1 MIGRVAVPS
10 RGRLRGFALELLNQA
25 GFTTSFFDGNGS
37 RGTVNELEFIEMRP
51 RDAAA
56 WLGTGRINGAFIS
69 TDLVLEEDLGHLDS
83 LPLGSAQS
91 DLVIASREGD
101 GRTSVAD
108 LTGAIV
114 ATHLP
119 KATTRWFNEQGIKV
133 TVVTMGGALE
143 GVCSAGLADAIV
155 DIRETGNSLAQNGL
169 RILEEIMPCQGLFI
183 YRADEGLDNLVLRI
197 QAVLDA
203 RKHCYLMFHLD
214 PALVGGLAELS
225 LGLTAPTV
233 LPLAARGDM
242 VAVHIVVEATEF
254 WNRLQD
260 IRALGAKDI
269 VALPSN
275 AILR

>member
-1 MIGRVAVPS
+1 MIARVAIPS

-25 GFTTSFFDGNGS
+25 GFTTSFFDGHGS
-37 RGTVNELEFIEMRP
+37 RAIVNELEFIEMRP

-69 TDLVLEEDLGHLDS
+69 TDLVLEEDLGHLVA

-101 GRTSVAD
+101 GRTSAAD

-119 KATTRWFNEQGIKV
+119 KATTRWFNEQQIKV

-155 DIRETGNSLAQNGL
+155 DIRETGNSLAKNGL
-169 RILEEIMPCQGLFI
+169 RTLEEIIPCQGLFV
-183 YRADEGLDNLVLRI
+183 YRSNEGLENLELRI
-197 QAVLDA
+197 RAVLDA
-203 RKHCYLMFHLD
+203 RKHYYLMFHLE
-214 PALVGGLAELS
+214 PTLVGQLAELF

-233 LPLAARGDM
+233 LPLAAREDI
-242 VAVHIVVEATEF
+242 VAVHIVVEAKEF
-254 WNRLQD
+254 WSRLQD
-260 IRALGAKDI
+260 LRTLGATDI
-269 VALPSN
+269 VALPPN